1 MTIKSINEPNSSRE
15 MMLTPASVNEP
26 PVLPE
31 WASEAPVV
39 ESIDP
44 AETTIGDPSFDVVL
58 SGSGFYEQSVIVF
71 AGQDEPT
78 TLIDGKLSTGVNMDV
93 WQGPDTV
100 KVSVRNGP
108 IPSNEV
114 DFTFLAA
121 AEADATESDSV
132 DHESARSLHDELA
145 DPDDLEEE
153 IEEAEE
159 EGDFKPVHRGKPSS
173 TLPKNRKR

>member
-1 MTIKSINEPNSSRE
+1 MTIKSINEPGTSRE
-15 MMLTPASVNEP
+15 TMLTPASVNEP

-58 SGSGFYEQSVIVF
+58 SGSGFYEESVIVF

-78 TLIDGKLSTGVNMDV
+78 TLTDGKLSTGVNMDV
-93 WQGPDTV
+93 WHGPDTV

-108 IPSNEV
+108 IASNEV

-121 AEADATESDSV
+121 DAPEATAAKSTESDSV
-132 DHESARSLHDELA
+132 DADYA
-145 DPDDLEEE
+145 DPDEMEDELEQ
-153 IEEAEE
+153 AEE
-159 EGDFKPVHRGKPSS
+159 EGDFKPVHRGKPSRN
-173 TLPKNRKR
+173 TPKNRR

>member
-1 MTIKSINEPNSSRE
+1 VTIKSINEPNSSRE

-44 AETTIGDPSFDVVL
+44 PETTIGDPSFDLIV
-58 SGSGFYEQSVIVF
+58 SGTGFYEQSVIVF

-78 TLIDGKLSTGVNMDV
+78 TLTDGKLSTGVNMNV

-121 AEADATESDSV
+121 GEPVADSTKSDSV
-132 DHESARSLHDELA
+132 DADYA